1 MDTNKDITRPIIET
15 IRNRNERQTKQKVEK
30 NESIDLGMAREKTKW
45 IGEERKMKENG

>member
-15 IRNRNERQTKQKVEK
+15 NRNRNERQTKQKVEK
-30 NESIDLGMAREKTKW
+30 NESIDLGMEREKKW